1 MRKICLVLVALASVS
16 VSAAHAEGDAKVGKR
31 QFAPCTS
38 CHTVEEGGP
47 HKVGP
52 NLHGIFGATSG
63 TKEGFTKF
71 SDAMKKAAVVWDGE
85 KIDEYITKPAKF
97 MPGNKMAFIGIRNPK
112 VRANIVAYLK
122 EATQ

>member
-1 MRKICLVLVALASVS
+1 MRKICFVVAVLASFS
-16 VSAAHAEGDAKVGKR
+16 MTAAHAEGDAAKGKR

-38 CHTVEEGGP
+38 CHTVKEDGP

-52 NLHGIFGATSG
+52 NLHGVFGRTSG
-63 TKEGFTKF
+63 TKEGFPKF
-71 SDAMKKAAVVWDGE
+71 SDAMKAAAIVWDEE
-85 KIDEYITKPAKF
+85 KVDEYITKPSKF
-97 MPGNKMAFIGIRNPK
+97 MPGNKMAFIGIKNPK

>member
-1 MRKICLVLVALASVS
+1 MRKILFVATALVTF
-16 VSAAHAEGDAKVGKR
+16 SAVGAHAEGDAAMGKR

-52 NLHGIFGATSG
+52 NLYGVFGRTSG
-63 TKEGFTKF
+63 TKEGFDKF
-71 SDAMKKAAVVWDGE
+71 SDAMKNAGVVWDEE
-85 KIDEYITKPAKF
+85 KINEYITKPSQF
-97 MPGNKMAFIGIRNPK
+97 MPGNKMAFIGIKNPK
-112 VRANIVAYLK
+112 VRANIIAYLK

>member
-1 MRKICLVLVALASVS
+1 MRKILIVATALVTF
-16 VSAAHAEGDAKVGKR
+16 SAVGAHAEGDAALGKR

-52 NLHGIFGATSG
+52 NLFGVFGRASG
-63 TKEGFTKF
+63 TMEGFDKF
-71 SDAMKKAAVVWDGE
+71 SDAMKNAGVVWDEE
-85 KIDEYITKPAKF
+85 KINEYITQPAKF
-97 MPGNKMAFIGIRNPK
+97 MPGNKMAFIGIKNPK
-112 VRANIVAYLK
+112 VRDNIIAYLK

>member
-1 MRKICLVLVALASVS
+1 MRKISIVVAVLASFS
-16 VSAAHAEGDAKVGKR
+16 VTPVFAEGDAAKGKR

-52 NLHGIFGATSG
+52 NLHGVFGRTSG
-63 TKEGFTKF
+63 TMEGFPKF
-71 SDAMKKAAVVWDGE
+71 SDAMKNAAIVWDE
-85 KIDEYITKPAKF
+85 ENIAQYIEKPAKF

-112 VRANIVAYLK
+112 IRANIVAYLK
-122 EATQ
+122 DATK